1 MGEAEQHT
9 VVGVA
14 HDADKEEQEIKAR
27 GAGEKWWYVLFICL
41 TFLSLYALL
50 TCAFAIRGCSLM
62 EDVCLG
68 FPGAG

>member
-14 HDADKEEQEIKAR
+14 HDADKEEQEVKAR

-41 TFLSLYALL
+41 TFLSSSALL
-50 TCAFAIRGCSLM
+50 TCAFVIRGRSLV
-62 EDVCLG
+62 EDVC
-68 FPGAG
+68 PGLPG